1 MHRTTQVEHLVF
13 LRMTVSFLQAL
24 IKRAKSWIAKKT
36 VQFCIASV
44 LASDLWGG
52 NGNTIK
58 EAAEN
63 SRKNTN
69 KPQSFVFPCG
79 VFACFMSSTSC
90 MLISCYTHC
99 NEPAILDFSL
109 FFDAQCAWSS
119 LAMLSN
125 RGKQQLATKQQP
137 NVTHRQ
143 FTIHRWILPPNSK
156 HQPQSTKTPPQS
168 LKEEDEEAIPT
179 TPHPIPLLDAIF
191 CFLCHPH

>member
-1 MHRTTQVEHLVF
+1 
-13 LRMTVSFLQAL
+13 
-24 IKRAKSWIAKKT
+24 
-36 VQFCIASV
+36 
-44 LASDLWGG
+44 
-52 NGNTIK
+52 
-58 EAAEN
+58 
-63 SRKNTN
+63 
-69 KPQSFVFPCG
+69 
-79 VFACFMSSTSC
+79 
-90 MLISCYTHC
+90 
-99 NEPAILDFSL
+99 
-109 FFDAQCAWSS
+109 
-119 LAMLSN
+119 MLSN